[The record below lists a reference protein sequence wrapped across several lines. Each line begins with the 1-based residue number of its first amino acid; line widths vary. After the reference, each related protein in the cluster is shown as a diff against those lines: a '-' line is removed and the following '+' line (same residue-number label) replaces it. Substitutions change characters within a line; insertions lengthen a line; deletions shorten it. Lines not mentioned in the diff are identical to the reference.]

1 MQSLTFNELQ
11 TQIEELYQEGKFAAA
26 LDSAT
31 EQFEHFPQ
39 HRHLLYYWRIVMSA
53 RLGDND
59 QSLDLLQEA
68 LNAGVWYGEVLLR
81 KSPSLQA
88 LQGDLQFERLV
99 ELNQEMRQ
107 KDQQESF
114 PLLTLRPE
122 DKCQAGSDP
131 CPLLLALHA
140 NASNAQGSMGF
151 WQPAASAGWLVAAPQ
166 STQAM
171 WSGAYVWDDRSTSE
185 REIKK
190 HFATLKRQYAIDPL
204 KTVLAGH
211 SMGGEIA
218 IWLALKGETPACGFI
233 AFGPGGPYMDD
244 LTKWESLLFENPT
257 ENLRGYL
264 IFGEDDDS
272 ISQENVVTL
281 GAMLNDH
288 GIPCEIE
295 EVPAAAHEFIPAY
308 EATLLHALN
317 FVLQNSD

>member
-1 MQSLTFNELQ
+1 MQPLNFDELQ
-11 TQIEELYQEGKFAAA
+11 SQIEELYQQGKFAAA
-26 LDSAT
+26 LDLAT

-53 RLGDND
+53 RVGDED
-59 QSLDLLQEA
+59 QALDLLQEA

-88 LQGDLQFERLV
+88 LQGNSLFERMV
-99 ELNQEMRQ
+99 ELNQELR
-107 KDQQESF
+107 KQEKQETF
-114 PLLTLRPE
+114 PLLTIRPE
-122 DKCQAGSDP
+122 GKCQAGSDP

-151 WQPAASAGWLVAAPQ
+151 WKPAASAGWLVAAPQ

-171 WSGAYVWDDRSTSE
+171 WSGAYVWDDRLTSE

-190 HFATLKRQYAIDPL
+190 HFATLQSQYAIDPR

-218 IWLALKGETPACGFI
+218 VWLALKGEIPARGFI
-233 AFGPGGPYMDD
+233 AFGPGGPFMDD
-244 LTKWESLLFENPT
+244 LTKWEPLLY
-257 ENLRGYL
+257 ENLAENLHGYL
-264 IFGEDDDS
+264 VFGEDDDS
-272 ISQENVVTL
+272 ISQENVVML

-308 EATLLHALN
+308 EVVLLRALKFILAT
-317 FVLQNSD
+317 SD